1 MLFGSTLVLAESA
14 VRMNLDCWVAEEIL
28 LEAGR
33 LRDSFLYSFTLN
45 TESLTQTHTITY
57 MWVLLFV
64 FY

>member
-33 LRDSFLYSFTLN
+33 LRDS
-45 TESLTQTHTITY
+45 
-57 MWVLLFV
+57 LLI
-64 FY
+64 YP